1 MHFSLWTFAEQ
12 MPLNGI
18 AIESVGSFDNAI
30 ITVAIKKSRFGW
42 LFFWFL
48 SLDLLD
54 HSKKSRTNCVKF
66 VHSKS
71 FSIYEIHFFSFRS
84 ICVLFSALVWN
95 MKFEIITRVCIL
107 HEHILKEKKMISDK
121 KKIDILRT
129 HEIPVCVCVIIISL
143 CYLCVYCHSHVCAFG
158 LCAPVCVCCV
168 CVCVCLCM
176 SISHNRLVAG
186 DLKCRMSNGKESEK
200 KHTLAAQMCRV

>member
-121 KKIDILRT
+121 KKLTFLEHMKFRCVYVWSLFHCAIYVSIVIHTYVRS
-129 HEIPVCVCVIIISL
+129 VCVRQ
-143 CYLCVYCHSHVCAFG
+143 CVYAVCA
-158 LCAPVCVCCV
+158 CV
-168 CVCVCLCM
+168 CVCVCL
-176 SISHNRLVAG
+176 LVTIA
-186 DLKCRMSNGKESEK
+186 
-200 KHTLAAQMCRV
+200 